1 MAADGLDP
9 VPTYIPPYES
19 AVSNPQLAAK
29 YPLAM
34 ISPPA
39 RNFLN
44 STFVNV
50 QSLRATEGEP
60 HLDIHPN
67 DAAERSIDHGDM
79 VRIFNDRGSFVARAR
94 VTDKARPGL
103 VVGLSIWWKKLAS
116 DGKNANEVTSQRLT
130 DMGRAPTFYDLLVQ
144 VEKAAP

>member
-1 MAADGLDP
+1 
-9 VPTYIPPYES
+9 
-19 AVSNPQLAAK
+19 LAAK

-50 QSLRATEGEP
+50 QSLRSTESEP
-60 HLDIHPN
+60 HLDLHPA
-67 DAAERSIDHGDM
+67 DADTRRIETGDR
-79 VRIFNDRGSFVARAR
+79 VRIYNDRGSFVAAAR
-94 VTDKARPGL
+94 VTDKVRIGL
-103 VVGLSIWWKKLAS
+103 VVGLSIWWKKLAL

-130 DMGRAPTFYDLLVQ
+130 DMGGGPTFYDVLVQ
-144 VEKAAP
+144 VEKVEARV